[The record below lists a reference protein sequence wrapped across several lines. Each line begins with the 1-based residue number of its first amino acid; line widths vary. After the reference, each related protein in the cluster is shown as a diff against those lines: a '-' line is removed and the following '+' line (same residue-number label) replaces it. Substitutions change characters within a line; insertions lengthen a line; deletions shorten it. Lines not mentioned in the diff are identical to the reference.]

1 MEYFQQHIA
10 RAVGNMQPTVREE
23 EEEDP
28 DITFNFKGDNREMV
42 FEETA
47 GAIFKVDSEITFN
60 FRSPQTLLGDGE
72 NEERKERN
80 RNGERKKRYT
90 DEEDA
95 SILTYLDH
103 HWMIKPARRSEKKCS
118 KIFETEEVFRRME
131 VDKVLEGR
139 SWKSLKQRWNSV
151 LKWRHCGEKEIR

>member
-1 MEYFQQHIA
+1 MPY
-10 RAVGNMQPTVREE
+10 RPPLTVREE

-72 NEERKERN
+72 NEESRERH
-80 RNGERKKRYT
+80 GKKRRYT
-90 DEEDA
+90 GEEDA
-95 SILTYLDH
+95 AILTYLDH
-103 HWMIKPARRSEKKCS
+103 HWMMKPARRLEKKCS
-118 KIFETEEVFRRME
+118 KIVETEEIFRRME
-131 VDKVLEGR
+131 VDKVVEGR